1 MSKIMQL
8 TSRHAERLQG
18 KNLLELMT
26 GETPYISDFLD
37 FVWYDRVWFKED
49 AGLGETQIISFL
61 GPLHKVVSL
70 IVYWILPAS
79 GIPVLRKTVQ
89 CVTYLETCDDASKQ
103 CLEVYDKAIK
113 DRFHEKYTEES
124 FTGPNRNKPTVEMW
138 TKQAEDE
145 ENFQSGLNKV
155 FYKPAVKISD
165 EEINPDLYD
174 NYVNM
179 ELILD

>member
-1 MSKIMQL
+1 MASH
-8 TSRHAERLQG
+8 SGRLQG
-18 KNLLELMT
+18 RTSLELMT
-26 GETPYISDFLD
+26 GETPDISDYLG

-103 CLEVYDKAIK
+103 CLEVYDKAILK
-113 DRFHEKYTEES
+113 SSDIPYNEEA
-124 FTGPNRNKPTVEMW
+124 FAGPNITKP
-138 TKQAEDE
+138 
-145 ENFQSGLNKV
+145 
-155 FYKPAVKISD
+155 
-165 EEINPDLYD
+165 
-174 NYVNM
+174 NM
-179 ELILD
+179 KFGPN